1 LTALHAVVD
10 PDQYETVPS
19 EVPACLV
26 RTVGDMEA
34 KYPGRAFDPKVVA
47 RDMDLSS
54 PTRIWRKARLAWPAP
69 GTSTRR
75 LDLAVL
81 AVERAECTE
90 FMASA
95 PQVRFFKPERKI
107 SCMGLGF
114 PKWRQRPGS
123 GEMLTELH
131 PVTGEIN
138 PVLRLTD
145 TMSNFVVRNGSPAI
159 KSPNENPWGG
169 LSGAVLFED
178 DTGLPVGIVS
188 RWEESFDL
196 SVLGVTLLAAQVED
210 SSPLWVCAKLTKPI
224 RSISQVRL
232 YATSNTR
239 ARELA
244 YLLDRGEQITDLT
257 TGLVPE
263 QEEKLGKPDPDE
275 TKRKTKWSP
284 AITIVMGRPR
294 DGQADFLRRIERHL
308 GASYSGRRFVYFGMP
323 KLTLPRDNDV
333 DRGER
338 LLLADLAE
346 KLTLTELTK
355 ALRSHV
361 VVDIRIAVEQ
371 CNATLRD
378 GIVSRAFDIE
388 LALDKVS
395 PTAPDILLRFI
406 ARWAKF
412 GSFDTPVILFL
423 RIVTRD
429 CDSQDIPDPL
439 VAPFLSRLKDGISR
453 ISPAPA
459 WIDLRPLADCLETD
473 LEEWESELANESF
486 EIPVN
491 YLDDIR
497 RYLRERLKRE
507 PDSFASS
514 DFLFAIDSI
523 RL

>member
-1 LTALHAVVD
+1 
-10 PDQYETVPS
+10 
-19 EVPACLV
+19 
-26 RTVGDMEA
+26 
-34 KYPGRAFDPKVVA
+34 
-47 RDMDLSS
+47 
-54 PTRIWRKARLAWPAP
+54 
-69 GTSTRR
+69 

-90 FMASA
+90 FMANA

-138 PVLRLTD
+138 PVPRLTD
-145 TMSNFVVRNGSPAI
+145 TMSNFVVDNGSPAI

-196 SVLGVTLLAAQVED
+196 SVLGVTLLAQVED

-224 RSISQVRL
+224 RSISHLRM
-232 YATSNTR
+232 YATSSR
-239 ARELA
+239 SVRELG

-257 TGLVPE
+257 TGL
-263 QEEKLGKPDPDE
+263 EKPGKPDPDE
-275 TKRKTKWSP
+275 TKHKAGWPP

-294 DGQADFLRRIERHL
+294 DEQAEFLRRIERHL

-323 KLTLPRDNDV
+323 KLAFPRSDNDV

-338 LLLADLAE
+338 SLLAELAE
-346 KLTLTELTK
+346 KLTLTELAK
-355 ALRSHV
+355 ALRSQV
-361 VVDIRIAVEQ
+361 VVDIRTAVEQ
-371 CNATLRD
+371 CNATLHD
-378 GIVSRAFDIE
+378 GIVSRAFHIE
-388 LALDKVS
+388 LALDKVT
-395 PTAPDILLRFI
+395 PTAPDILLRFV
-406 ARWAKF
+406 ATWAKF
-412 GSFDTPVILFL
+412 GTFDTPLILFL

-429 CDSQDIPDPL
+429 YDSQDVPDPRA
-439 VAPFLSRLKDGISR
+439 APFLSRLKGGISR
-453 ISPAPA
+453 ISPAPT
-459 WIDLRPLADCLETD
+459 WIDLRPLADCLDTHLD
-473 LEEWESELANESF
+473 EWESELANESF

-491 YLDDIR
+491 LLDDVR

-507 PDSFASS
+507 PDSFAFS
-514 DFLFAIDSI
+514 DFLFAAP
-523 RL
+523 